1 VTSAHQ
7 QCVVARDTLESIERE
22 MLSEAREVR
31 DITEYSYRRGEASFL
46 EFLDAQRAFN
56 ETMQSYNG
64 ARAEY
69 ARSLYLL
76 DSSTGRSVNP

>member
-1 VTSAHQ
+1 
-7 QCVVARDTLESIERE
+7 
-22 MLSEAREVR
+22 MLAQAREVR
-31 DITEYSYRRGEASFL
+31 DITEYAYRRGEASLL

-56 ETMQSYNG
+56 ETMQAYYE

-76 DSSTGRSVNP
+76 ESSAGAGGKP